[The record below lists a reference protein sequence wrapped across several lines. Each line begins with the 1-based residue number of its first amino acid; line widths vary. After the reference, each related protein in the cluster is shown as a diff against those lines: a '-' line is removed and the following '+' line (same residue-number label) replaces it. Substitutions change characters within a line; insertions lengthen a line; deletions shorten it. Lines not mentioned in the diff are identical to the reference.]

1 MHWHTHENDIIFIEY
16 KYIFNKV
23 TTFIYYDFKGDI
35 IMKKKK
41 EFNLRNIYGENAL
54 VPVGDTALSFKGIIK
69 MNNIGS
75 FIWNN
80 LENVE
85 NEDEIVSMVM
95 DKYNLDIHQARTD
108 VGDFIQYLKNV
119 DII

>member
-1 MHWHTHENDIIFIEY
+1 
-16 KYIFNKV
+16 
-23 TTFIYYDFKGDI
+23 
-35 IMKKKK
+35 
-41 EFNLRNIYGENAL
+41 
-54 VPVGDTALSFKGIIK
+54 

-85 NEDEIVSMVM
+85 DEDEIVSMVM